1 MAFLYED
8 VVKITFDRN
17 QSQQQG
23 IKTNSFDFKIRLSNG
38 KSHDFN
44 QIPKAELKNLE
55 TWFQSQSEQKF
66 DKKKMVCRVRV

>member
-38 KSHDFN
+38 KSKDFN

-55 TWFQSQSEQKF
+55 THCKHVVAGST
-66 DKKKMVCRVRV
+66 VVRSGPI